1 MDPLVGR
8 TLDNKYLIEK
18 LLGKGGM
25 GSVYQ
30 ALHTGTKRTVA
41 VKVIA
46 PQFMRN
52 RELLIR
58 FQREAEASGRLR
70 HPNVVNVTDF
80 GVTVVETTP
89 VAYLVMEFLDGETL
103 HEYLQRNR
111 NIPASLALDVL
122 EQIALGVTEAHSLG
136 ILHRDLK
143 PQNIWLQP
151 DGRGGF
157 IVKVLDFGIAKLAD
171 PSALSLEL
179 PELEAAPNVETPNG
193 ADENAT
199 VILAPTE
206 MGVTSAFA
214 EASGFTTTAGATL
227 GTPAFMSPEQC
238 SGKAVS
244 EKSDLY
250 SLAMLAY
257 LMLAGELPFQGNA
270 RELIDQQIAATPDP
284 PHKRNAKLGEL
295 VSRVILESLAKDP
308 ERRAPSLTSFVSR
321 VRAAVEGEVSLLRES
336 RAQSGSNSAVWFT
349 LILVTVLPAGFA
361 LSLYR
366 QLIRFALE
374 GGYLEEWAAF
384 VAVLPGHMLIAYFAM
399 IWADIGITAW
409 LARDQQ
415 EEAAFRP
422 WLEVIW
428 DASRAFPKALLA
440 AVFTLH
446 PIRHGLAHVILW
458 SERLSPAQAQ
468 ARSAHL
474 VQGMEHIVFALV
486 LRRVAVAWLVALYL
500 PIVLIAI
507 QAPLRVVYRETI
519 GEGANAIFSM
529 ASFSF
534 MPIYGSFVM
543 AWNLLYQRA
552 KRSQGELDNSHV
564 RRYRPETGRI
574 GKSIRLGTQL
584 WSLVP
589 LLLTTL
595 LLGLPAIGWNE
606 RPEDNLSFA
615 VRDGRYKD
623 AQAFLDNGS
632 DPNEGRGPGGD
643 TLIVAVQNGDLP
655 MARLLVAR
663 GARLNR
669 NPRTPGPLHYA
680 VLRRR
685 PEMVRLL
692 VELGADIEAA
702 DDRDRTPIM
711 LAAQN
716 GQLDVVRLLREKG
729 AQPRN
734 AAQLARRQGHE
745 EIARFLEQP

>member
-80 GVTVVETTP
+80 GVTVIETTP

-103 HEYLQRNR
+103 QEYLQRNTS
-111 NIPASLALDVL
+111 IPASLALDVL
-122 EQIALGVTEAHSLG
+122 EQIALGVTEAHSRG

-171 PSALSLEL
+171 PSSLSLEL
-179 PELEAAPNVETPNG
+179 PELEAPPNLET
-193 ADENAT
+193 ATTTDENAT
-199 VILAPTE
+199 VMLAPTE
-206 MGVTSAFA
+206 MGLTSAFA
-214 EASGFTTTAGATL
+214 EASGFTTTVGATL

-270 RELIDQQIAATPDP
+270 RELIEQQIAATPDP
-284 PHKRNAKLGEL
+284 PHKRNPKLGEI
-295 VSRVILESLAKDP
+295 VSRVVLESLAKDP
-308 ERRAPSLTSFVSR
+308 ELRAPSVTSFVSR
-321 VRAAVEGEVSLLRES
+321 VRSAVEGEVSLLRES

-349 LILVTVLPAGFA
+349 IILVTVLPAGFA
-361 LSLYR
+361 FSLYR

-374 GGYLEEWAAF
+374 SGYLEDWAAF
-384 VAVLPGHMLIAYFAM
+384 AAVLPGHVLIAYLAM
-399 IWADIGITAW
+399 IWADIGMTAW
-409 LARDQQ
+409 LARDQE
-415 EEAAFRP
+415 EEATFRT
-422 WLEVIW
+422 WIEVIW
-428 DASRAFPKALLA
+428 DAFRAYPKALMA
-440 AVFTLH
+440 TVFTLH

-458 SERLSPAQAQ
+458 SERLSPVQAQ
-468 ARSAHL
+468 GRSAYL
-474 VQGMEHIVFALV
+474 LQGMQHIVTALV

-500 PIVLIAI
+500 PIVMIGV

-519 GEGANAIFSM
+519 GDGAGTLLSM

-543 AWNLLYQRA
+543 AWSLLYQRA
-552 KRSQGELDNSHV
+552 RRSHGEADNSRV

-574 GKSIRLGTQL
+574 GQSVRLGTQL
-584 WSLVP
+584 WSLIP
-589 LLLTTL
+589 LLLSAL
-595 LLGLPAIGWNE
+595 LVGLPAIGWNE
-606 RPEDNLSFA
+606 RLDDSLPSA
-615 VRDGRYKD
+615 VRDGRYRD
-623 AQAFLDNGS
+623 AQAFLDKGS

-643 TLIVAVQNGDLP
+643 TLVVAAQNGDLP

-663 GARLNR
+663 GARVNR
-669 NPRTPGPLHYA
+669 SPRNAGPLHYA

-702 DDRDRTPIM
+702 DDRDRTALM

-716 GQLDVVRLLREKG
+716 GQLEVVRFLRGKG
-729 AQPRN
+729 AQLRN
-734 AAQLARRQGHE
+734 AAQLARQQGHE
-745 EIARFLEQP
+745 QIARFLEQP